1 MNFSEPLN
9 EKQIE
14 RHLWYIKNKALFK
27 KIIIILLCIVI
38 LFFYSFSILKFLT
51 IKIQDNYEKNNYQ
64 ETFINFQEWQEKNKP
79 ENLLIV
85 EKNIISLKNNKYDIV
100 IAVKNPNEKI
110 AISKLRYQFVYN
122 NKQESEEKETFILPQ
137 DTKKLINLNVESN
150 QRIRSVEL
158 KIIDIAWQRLKS
170 SEIENLPSSIFLIKD
185 KIINVNNKDTR
196 NWIKFT
202 AINQTPY
209 SWLESE
215 FYISLRLG
223 TKVVAINKVT
233 IDEFYSLEEK
243 SVETSWFYQIP
254 SYVSLEIDADV
265 NFLDPENYIIQ
276 N

>member
-254 SYVSLEIDADV
+254 SYVSLEIDADG

>member
-1 MNFSEPLN
+1 MNFSEPLD

-14 RHLWYIKNKALFK
+14 RHLWYIKNKVLFK
-27 KIIIILLCIVI
+27 KIIIILLFIII
-38 LFFYSFSILKFLT
+38 LFFYSFSILKFIT
-51 IKIQDNYEKNNYQ
+51 IKIQDDYEKNNYQ
-64 ETFINFQEWQEKNKP
+64 EIFINFREWQERNKP
-79 ENLLIV
+79 KNISIV
-85 EKNIISLKNNKYDIV
+85 EKNIISLGNNKYDIV

-110 AISKLRYQFVYN
+110 AIPKLKYQFIYN
-122 NKQESEEKETFILPQ
+122 NELESEEKETFILPQ
-137 DTKKLINLNVESN
+137 DTKKLIDFNVASN
-150 QRIRSVEL
+150 KKIKSVEL
-158 KIIDIAWQRLKS
+158 KIIDIAWQRFKA
-170 SEIENLPSSIFLIKD
+170 SEIENWPSNIFLIKN

-196 NWIKFT
+196 NWIEFT

-209 SWLESE
+209 SWLESK

-223 TKVVAINKVT
+223 TKMIAINKVT

-243 SVETSWFYQIP
+243 KIETSWFYQIP